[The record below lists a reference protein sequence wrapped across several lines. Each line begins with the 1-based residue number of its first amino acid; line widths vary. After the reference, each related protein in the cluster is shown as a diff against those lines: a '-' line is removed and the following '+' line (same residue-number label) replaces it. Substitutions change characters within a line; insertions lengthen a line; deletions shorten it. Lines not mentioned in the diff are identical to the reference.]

1 MRRFRGYEDSEMLNM
16 DETLVW
22 FEMPGKSTLSKAGEK
37 EVRVSS
43 TGHDK
48 EKLTVTL
55 GAYADGTKLAPLVHL
70 PGVRLPKKEEIPAG
84 VQIII
89 CGSGKKSWVN
99 KDSIMFWLGKLY
111 GVNNRRR
118 RLFVWDAFRAHIKPK
133 VKDAVKTKH
142 NSDMAVIPG

>member
-16 DETLVW
+16 DETPVW

-70 PGVRLPKKEEIPAG
+70 PGVRPPKKERRNSSRCP
-84 VQIII
+84 
-89 CGSGKKSWVN
+89 
-99 KDSIMFWLGKLY
+99 
-111 GVNNRRR
+111 NNH
-118 RLFVWDAFRAHIKPK
+118 VWFR
-133 VKDAVKTKH
+133 
-142 NSDMAVIPG
+142 